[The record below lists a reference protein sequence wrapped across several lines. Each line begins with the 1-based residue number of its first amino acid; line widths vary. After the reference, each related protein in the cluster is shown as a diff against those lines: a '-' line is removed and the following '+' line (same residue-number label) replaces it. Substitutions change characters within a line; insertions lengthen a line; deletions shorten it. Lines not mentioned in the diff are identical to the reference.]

1 MNYKIY
7 GTFSRDYGAKN
18 LIKCFDGI
26 PTSVENSK
34 STINPQ
40 DTAQTN
46 TPKSKVPDIQ
56 PTPVEPDSSIATPS
70 QN

>member
-1 MNYKIY
+1 MEIFQ
-7 GTFSRDYGAKN
+7 GTMAQEN

-56 PTPVEPDSSIATPS
+56 PTPVEPDSSIATPP